1 MAETAEKKYNC
12 PVEATVSQIG
22 GKYKAII
29 LYHLLDE
36 GVLRFSQLQRYIPR
50 ATAKMMSQQLREL
63 EADGLVSRK
72 VYPVVPPRTEYALTE
87 RGKSL
92 APVITSIC
100 DWGRTYMQ
108 GSF

>member
-36 GVLRFSQLQRYIPR
+36 GVLRFSQLQRYSPR
-50 ATAKMMSQQLREL
+50 ATAKMMSQQLRC
-63 EADGLVSRK
+63 GLAKEHFLIMLVAAGKKVS
-72 VYPVVPPRTEYALTE
+72 T
-87 RGKSL
+87 
-92 APVITSIC
+92 
-100 DWGRTYMQ
+100 
-108 GSF
+108 

>member
-1 MAETAEKKYNC
+1 MAETADKKYNC

-108 GSF
+108 GTF

>member
-36 GVLRFSQLQRYIPR
+36 GVLRFSQLQRHIPR

-108 GSF
+108 GTF

>member
-1 MAETAEKKYNC
+1 MAETAVKKYNC

>member
-63 EADGLVSRK
+63 ETDGLVSRK

-108 GSF
+108 GTF